1 MVEPFYKVTA
11 SHFKSQNSFCICVA
25 TDNQKL
31 AMEGYKNF
39 HQMHSD
45 VVILN
50 LNNIFDR
57 QYISRQNLP
66 ERALIMSMDNLSFDI
81 KDGRWRYTMYCY
93 GTFSRLSTIEMIK
106 RHYQDIYAG
115 VKKDD

>member
-1 MVEPFYKVTA
+1 MVEPFYKVTV
-11 SHFKSQNSFCICVA
+11 SHCKSQNSFRICVA

-50 LNNIFDR
+50 LNNIFDKK
-57 QYISRQNLP
+57 YISKQNLP

-81 KDGRWRYTMYCY
+81 KDGRWRYKMHCY
-93 GTFSRLSTIEMIK
+93 GTFSRLSTIEMIEQ
-106 RHYQDIYAG
+106 HYHDLYAG
-115 VKKDD
+115 VNKDD

>member
-1 MVEPFYKVTA
+1 MVEPFYKVTV
-11 SHFKSQNSFCICVA
+11 SHFKSQGSFCICVA

-57 QYISRQNLP
+57 QYISKQNLP
-66 ERALIMSMDNLSFDI
+66 ERVLIMSMDNLSFDI
-81 KDGRWRYTMYCY
+81 KDGRWRYKMYCY